1 MRIQLVAVL
10 LVLAMFSTAFAQDM
24 PRYSHTGSTMIT
36 GIRVID
42 GLGGDA
48 KENQD
53 IVLIDGKIASIGPAG
68 TQDAPKD
75 ALVIDGKGMTTMP
88 GLIDM
93 HVHLQGGWANGAI
106 PGDRYQPK
114 YDDKSAQQ
122 DFDVPDSAGPRYV
135 RPLAGFAIAA
145 TVALAAI
152 FGLQQTA
159 SMTDI
164 NMAPGSDSAAV
175 AELENNGAYTVPE
188 QVDDQLREYYMRHNA
203 SSSYFGAQSIN
214 ARLVTLQLRDGV
226 VVESDNEIVPLDEDE
241 ETVNEES
248 TGQVPE

>member
-1 MRIQLVAVL
+1 MNDSIKTQVSAYIDGELPANEAEL
-10 LVLAMFSTAFAQDM
+10 LLRRMSQDHELRQQAAEYLAMGRLIRGERSV
-24 PRYSHTGSTMIT
+24 P
-36 GIRVID
+36 GI
-42 GLGGDA
+42 
-48 KENQD
+48 ENLRQRISD
-53 IVLIDGKIASIGPAG
+53 EL
-68 TQDAPKD
+68 
-75 ALVIDGKGMTTMP
+75 
-88 GLIDM
+88 
-93 HVHLQGGWANGAI
+93 
-106 PGDRYQPK
+106 
-114 YDDKSAQQ
+114 DDKSAQQ